1 MITGTQVLE
10 KLPIINVDFENEKE
24 KALYDKIV
32 EKTKKIYE
40 LNIVLKSN
48 LLREKTLNTLD
59 SKAIIN
65 LKNHIIKEIMYYITE
80 LIKMKEE

>member
-1 MITGTQVLE
+1 MEVLT
-10 KLPIINVDFENEKE
+10 KCVDFENEKE

-40 LNIVLKSN
+40 LNIVLKSS
-48 LLREKTLNTLD
+48 LLRDRTLNTVD

-65 LKNHIIKEIMYYITE
+65 LKNHIIKGIMDYITE